1 MKKLVILTLLINL
14 ISCSE
19 LDTQTQQT
27 GNIYGVV
34 TIDSSGE
41 PMRATA
47 IQLHYHI
54 GKYMN
59 LEDNVGALL
68 LSTVTYDDGHYEF
81 NDLTPGDYIVSLS
94 ASGYSSKLLHVVVES
109 GRTAHADMQLT
120 KLDTRM
126 TVRTLTPT
134 PISYN
139 SVQLN
144 GSYTYTSSSYSPD
157 EVGFCYSQSQ
167 TQILSDHKLTAT
179 KATSFN
185 AEAKNLTPGTW
196 YVQAYAKN
204 DIGTAYGEIVEFYIS
219 NQPVVKTLD
228 VTNLTGTT
236 ATLNGYIEYEGVP
249 AYTKRGFVYSSSFPS
264 PTIDDPASETIN
276 VVVSGRA
283 KEFGANIS
291 NLKEGT
297 KYYARAYVTNNESTY
312 YGDAISF
319 KHDKVHT
326 VSSINLMVQQ
336 NDISAGAEW
345 SDAQDLCKASR
356 VNGFSDW
363 RVPTSGECKALNES
377 RSTLGIK
384 NNTYYWTSERD
395 SYSSNYRYAYYFSDT
410 NPKTESYHYAE
421 SFRVRCVRSID

>member
-144 GSYTYTSSSYSPD
+144 GSYTYT
-157 EVGFCYSQSQ
+157 F
-167 TQILSDHKLTAT
+167 
-179 KATSFN
+179 
-185 AEAKNLTPGTW
+185 
-196 YVQAYAKN
+196 
-204 DIGTAYGEIVEFYIS
+204 
-219 NQPVVKTLD
+219 
-228 VTNLTGTT
+228 
-236 ATLNGYIEYEGVP
+236 
-249 AYTKRGFVYSSSFPS
+249 
-264 PTIDDPASETIN
+264 
-276 VVVSGRA
+276 
-283 KEFGANIS
+283 
-291 NLKEGT
+291 
-297 KYYARAYVTNNESTY
+297 
-312 YGDAISF
+312 
-319 KHDKVHT
+319 
-326 VSSINLMVQQ
+326 
-336 NDISAGAEW
+336 
-345 SDAQDLCKASR
+345 SR
-356 VNGFSDW
+356 
-363 RVPTSGECKALNES
+363 
-377 RSTLGIK
+377 
-384 NNTYYWTSERD
+384 
-395 SYSSNYRYAYYFSDT
+395 
-410 NPKTESYHYAE
+410 
-421 SFRVRCVRSID
+421 